1 MTALACQAVYI
12 VTWTPLREPSHFLL
26 SLLMIAPPVYVP
38 VSFNTNTCC
47 SMSVVSVVSSPSCV
61 VHCSSVSFIGLMLF
75 EKFKTEFQYSSV
87 FIFLFLFIFNM
98 KNVICYFA
106 FCALY
111 EACSCNSLQDL
122 SSAV

>member
-47 SMSVVSVVSSPSCV
+47 SMFVVSVVSSLSCV
-61 VHCSSVSFIGLMLF
+61 VHCSSVSFTGLMLF
-75 EKFKTEFQYSSV
+75 QKINPNFDHSSV
-87 FIFLFLFIFNM
+87 FIFLFLFLM
-98 KNVICYFA
+98 QKM
-106 FCALY
+106 
-111 EACSCNSLQDL
+111 
-122 SSAV
+122 